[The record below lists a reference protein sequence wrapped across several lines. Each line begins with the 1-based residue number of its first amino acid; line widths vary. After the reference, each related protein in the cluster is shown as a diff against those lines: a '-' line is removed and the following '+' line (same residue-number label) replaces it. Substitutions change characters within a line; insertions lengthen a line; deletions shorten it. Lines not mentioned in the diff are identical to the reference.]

1 MQPSG
6 QTRTLIELCCE
17 NLLIDHNLMF
27 EEMDRMTLIPCYSS
41 VGFLLV
47 PMQYL
52 RVQCDI
58 DSQFDMAVD
67 NMERRGMIW
76 SYEC

>member
-1 MQPSG
+1 
-6 QTRTLIELCCE
+6 
-17 NLLIDHNLMF
+17 
-27 EEMDRMTLIPCYSS
+27 MTLIPCYSS

-47 PMQYL
+47 PVQYL

-76 SYEC
+76 SYECWPWRGRFGISRAARSLSSLLPPYVLDTCAG